1 MAARQK
7 REKSASSEPVASPLH
22 AEILRALRR
31 LVAIEGSIAATARV
45 LQIIAPSLELDR
57 RELSRWLQRG
67 IPKGALSGDR
77 EAGILFA
84 LVARLKRYD
93 VDQPARDA
101 RDRKIAESRA
111 ADEILRTFRNKRERQ
126 RLVGELRGW
135 CRRHDEVAR
144 LRGIRQSGVQRFADE
159 LGVRAELL
167 RQAIR
172 PGRESMS
179 VKLFQAFRRFLDREA
194 EQAVEDEIDRSKMDE
209 LMELA
214 RVPASTKR
222 RVQRRRRRRE
232 NGRVVTR
239 VVWVEEEEQE
249 PVIPKIA
256 AGSWEF
262 SGEGTHG
269 RRWGYP
275 MGKYLLPRI
284 HPSGNDAWKTI
295 EGFVRFALRV
305 PGLEPAWRYP
315 EWNVYALGS
324 ELGDSEVGSKKQY
337 RELGHE
343 DARRFVVSE
352 AYSGGNRRPPRARE
366 RSISTPKGTSWSK
379 VRLGAPVSS
388 EPQGFLQHVG
398 EGLETMNVI
407 FLHGG
412 IAWNFRRRTEDE
424 KKRIEKARK
433 ENADLQDVL
442 EKVRSRK
449 IVEKKKKA
457 KRVHRK
463 KVLAGVLARRAERKR
478 RP

>member
-7 REKSASSEPVASPLH
+7 REKKPASESVASPLH

-101 RDRKIAESRA
+101 RDRKIQESRA
-111 ADEILRTFRNKRERQ
+111 AEEILRTFRTKRERE
-126 RLVGELRGW
+126 RLIGELRGW

-144 LRGIRQSGVQRFADE
+144 FRGLRQSGVQRFADE

-194 EQAVEDEIDRSKMDE
+194 EQAVEDEIDRAKMDE

-214 RVPASTKR
+214 RVPSTIIID
-222 RVQRRRRRRE
+222 VQRRRR
-232 NGRVVTR
+232 GKT
-239 VVWVEEEEQE
+239 VWVKEERQEE
-249 PVIPKIA
+249 VTPKVPS
-256 AGSWEF
+256 GSWEF

-269 RRWGYP
+269 WRWG
-275 MGKYLLPRI
+275 MKLEKYLLPRL
-284 HPSGNDAWKTI
+284 HPSGKDGWKTV
-295 EGFVRFALRV
+295 EDFVRFALGV

-315 EWNVYALGS
+315 EWNVYALAS
-324 ELGDSEVGSKKQY
+324 ELGDNAVGSKSAEY
-337 RELGHE
+337 RYLGGHE

-366 RSISTPKGTSWSK
+366 RSISSRKTETE
-379 VRLGAPVSS
+379 R
-388 EPQGFLQHVG
+388 QGFIQHVG
-398 EGLETMNVI
+398 EGLDGSNVI

-433 ENADLQDVL
+433 ENVDLQDLL

-463 KVLAGVLARRAERKR
+463 KVLAGVLARRAEKKQQAASSKQQARSKKR
-478 RP
+478 RSP